1 MSMATII
8 FIILFIGAVV
18 FAYCEAKIIDELE
31 KELED
36 AQMWIDPVALEEM
49 ENGRDI
55 EEGEEWD

>member
-1 MSMATII
+1 MNMATLI